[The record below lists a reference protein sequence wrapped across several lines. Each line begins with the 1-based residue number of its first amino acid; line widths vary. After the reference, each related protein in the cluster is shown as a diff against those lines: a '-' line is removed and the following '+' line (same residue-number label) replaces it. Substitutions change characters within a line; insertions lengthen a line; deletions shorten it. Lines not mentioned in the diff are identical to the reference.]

1 MHRKG
6 FILVTSLL
14 ILLLVSFLAFNQFA
28 YLQAIGRQLNG
39 YYKFVQAQNSQKSE
53 LAYQQWLSKK

>member
-14 ILLLVSFLAFNQFA
+14 ILLLVSFLAFDQFV

-39 YYKFVQAQNSQKSE
+39 YYKFVQAQNAQKSE